1 MVLTLSSDGIGGPS
15 VFKCC
20 RQETLNKSL
29 HELDSKKINKRWKW
43 KNFKFFEKRFS
54 VIIVF
59 QSSNC
64 SYCDFLFFVQFIL
77 KLLTANGPYR
87 YGIDKMTMN

>member
-43 KNFKFFEKRFS
+43 KNFKFFLKKVQCDHCISVQQLLLLRFS
-54 VIIVF
+54 VFCAVHF
-59 QSSNC
+59 E
-64 SYCDFLFFVQFIL
+64 
-77 KLLTANGPYR
+77 AG
-87 YGIDKMTMN
+87 